1 VQPNAVPAVSFR
13 RWLNQT
19 NPPTAT
25 NWRLCVPRSVAN
37 TPSTSELGRGGMGIV
52 VLARDERLDRQVALK
67 VLPPALADVA
77 ETRERFLREARMA
90 AQLSHPNIVPVY
102 RADEIGGFAF
112 FAMGYVDGETLADR
126 IRDRGSLSSVNV
138 VRLLR
143 EVAWALTYA
152 HARGIVH
159 RDVKPEN
166 ILIERSSGRAIVTD
180 FGIARADFSPSL
192 TADGNVLGTVH
203 YMSPE
208 QASGEPIDGAQRF
221 VRVGMRWISG
231 AQWTIAIRGI
241 NTAGHFDC
249 ARYKSAAPV
258 AQRCTA
264 GSDRACHGDRS
275 LPGKTSG

>member
-1 VQPNAVPAVSFR
+1 
-13 RWLNQT
+13 
-19 NPPTAT
+19 
-25 NWRLCVPRSVAN
+25 VAN

-152 HARGIVH
+152 HAR
-159 RDVKPEN
+159 E
-166 ILIERSSGRAIVTD
+166 SC
-180 FGIARADFSPSL
+180 IA
-192 TADGNVLGTVH
+192 
-203 YMSPE
+203 M
-208 QASGEPIDGAQRF
+208 
-221 VRVGMRWISG
+221 
-231 AQWTIAIRGI
+231 
-241 NTAGHFDC
+241 
-249 ARYKSAAPV
+249 
-258 AQRCTA
+258 
-264 GSDRACHGDRS
+264 
-275 LPGKTSG
+275 